1 MTKAKKVYRKENIL
15 SMSQI
20 PVNKGFGPRGAATYS
35 IWLYKGGGACEHYW
49 KRKIFQA
56 PASDEGF
63 VVYPDNI
70 TTDKIVTT
78 AKARS
83 EGFTIKRNDSLVA
96 RAPKTMRN
104 QGFLN

>member
-1 MTKAKKVYRKENIL
+1 
-15 SMSQI
+15 MSQI
-20 PVNKGFGPRGAATYS
+20 PVNAGWGPRGAATYS
-35 IWLYKGGGACEHYW
+35 IWLYKGGGNCHHYW

-56 PASDEGF
+56 PATDEDF

-70 TTDKIVTT
+70 VTDKIVTAT
-78 AKARS
+78 KARS

-104 QGFLN
+104 EGFLEPR